1 MEKQNIK
8 REKPKLLPFH
18 FYEEN
23 GRKVFTEQYH
33 IDRGYCCGNG
43 CRHCPYKEK
52 HKKGHQV
59 LAQEFGHLRENT

>member
-1 MEKQNIK
+1 MESQNIK

-43 CRHCPYKEK
+43 CRHCPYDPKAQK
-52 HKKGHQV
+52 NNTTLLKK
-59 LAQEFGHLRENT
+59 